1 MAAHQHVATLMHTP
15 YAGSGASA
23 GGAAADLAGIPPRTA
38 RAAPRYGR
46 RLGSALVPWLVP
58 ALVAV
63 LWYLASRQQWM
74 SPQVLPSPGVV
85 AKSALELA
93 SGELWGQLWIS
104 VQRLALGL
112 LGGVSAGL
120 LLGVVLGASRRAERL
135 TYPTFTALAQVP
147 TLAWIPLFMLFF
159 GIGELL
165 KWVVLVKAIVVPVTV
180 HTLAGV
186 RDVPHRLREAASTL
200 RLPPATRLWRLTLPA
215 ALPGVVTGLRLAL
228 AQGWTALLAVELLAS
243 SEGIGYLLVSGR
255 QLFMLDIVFV
265 CIFAVGVTGAALD
278 LAMRRL
284 ERRLVHWP
292 QPGTAAFAGAGPARG
307 GWLGGSA
314 RQSLA
319 LPLGLLATW
328 QLAATVGSHA
338 QILVPPLAVLHTLT
352 AGLLDGS
359 LPGALAV
366 SLGRSLAGLAI
377 GGGTGVLLGL
387 VLGLWRP
394 AERTFGPFLAAVRQ
408 VAIFVW
414 VPLLTAWF
422 GLGEPAKL
430 AFVAL
435 AAFFPLLLAT
445 HSGVAG
451 VSAQLTEAAAVLRL
465 NLLQRLRLLVLPAA
479 APAIFAGLRLG
490 LVYAWLG
497 TIGAEYFMPSGGGI
511 GSALIGAQQL
521 FRMDLVI
528 SAMVLIG
535 LLGAALGALGQRLER
550 RATDWR
556 HA

>member
-1 MAAHQHVATLMHTP
+1 MTPQAHAAALVHAQYPGPHAPAVV
-15 YAGSGASA
+15 AGSGKTHS
-23 GGAAADLAGIPPRTA
+23 GAARTVARRRARLVGAVLA
-38 RAAPRYGR
+38 
-46 RLGSALVPWLVP
+46 PWLVP
-58 ALVAV
+58 VLVAL
-63 LWYLASRQQWM
+63 LWYVASQQQWM
-74 SPQVLPSPGVV
+74 SPQVLPSPRTV
-85 AKSALELA
+85 AGTALDLA
-93 SGELWGQLWIS
+93 SGELWDQLWIS

-112 LGGVSAGL
+112 VGGVSAGL
-120 LLGVVLGASRRAERL
+120 LLGAVLGASARAERL
-135 TYPTFTALAQVP
+135 IYPTFTALAQVP

-180 HTLAGV
+180 HTHAGV
-186 RDVPHRLREAASTL
+186 RDVPQRLRDAASAL
-200 RLPPATRLWRLTLPA
+200 RLPPALRLWRLTIPA
-215 ALPGVVTGLRLAL
+215 ALPPVVTGLRLAL

-243 SEGIGYLLVSGR
+243 SEGIGYLMVSGR
-255 QLFMLDIVFV
+255 QLFMLDVVFV
-265 CIFAVGVTGAALD
+265 CIFAVGLTGAALD

-292 QPGTAAFAGAGPARG
+292 QPGAAAFASAGPAAG
-307 GWLGGSA
+307 GQHVAAW
-314 RQSLA
+314 QSLA
-319 LPLGLLATW
+319 LPLGLLAAW
-328 QLAATVGSHA
+328 QLVATMGGHV
-338 QILVPPLAVLHTLT
+338 QITVPPLTVLRTLT

-359 LPGALAV
+359 LPSALAI

-377 GGGTGVLLGL
+377 GGGSGVALGL

-394 AERTFGPFLAAVRQ
+394 ADRTLGPFLAAVRQ
-408 VAIFVW
+408 VAIFAW

-430 AFVAL
+430 AFIAL

-445 HSGVAG
+445 HSGVTS
-451 VSAQLTEAAAVLRL
+451 VSAQLTEAAAALRL
-465 NLLQRLRLLVLPAA
+465 SLPQRLRLLILPGA
-479 APAIFAGLRLG
+479 APAIFSGLRLG

-511 GSALIGAQQL
+511 GNTLIGAQQL

-550 RATDWR
+550 RTTDWR